1 MHPCSKLRG
10 VVAGV
15 SGTVNDLVVAKP
27 RVSHAHVNFRLRIVA
42 VAGVD
47 TLGLVPSIGRLART
61 RLLGLDVFDTS
72 VFVAIDYSS
81 RTREPRDGQR
91 VTVEVDCH
99 ALGDRHSA
107 ELGPVGVFR
116 QRDVFGDV
124 RRGGCGQH
132 RTRGDCK
139 RGGYRGAECRCFH
152 ACFSVSN
159 FFVQDAIAAVEHED
173 QTVESNCGFRHFHF
187 H

>member
-27 RVSHAHVNFRLRIVA
+27 RVRHAHVNFRLRIVA

-72 VFVAIDYSS
+72 VFVAIDDPS
-81 RTREPRDGQR
+81 RTREARDYQR
-91 VTVEVDCH
+91 VTVEVDGH
-99 ALGDRHSA
+99 ALGERHRA

-116 QRDVFGDV
+116 QRVLGDV
-124 RRGGCGQH
+124 RRSKCCHRACRDYRHCYQLSHAFSFRLGCGLVDVWFCAFAVVCCFCQC
-132 RTRGDCK
+132 RTCSCAR
-139 RGGYRGAECRCFH
+139 A
-152 ACFSVSN
+152 
-159 FFVQDAIAAVEHED
+159 
-173 QTVESNCGFRHFHF
+173 T
-187 H
+187 